1 MVDEMTVRPESTPAI
16 LEEYVQQG
24 KMFLFNAAQNLIQY
38 GRVLVEAKNYVPH
51 GQFGNWVAENFGMS
65 ERSAQGYMAVWKR
78 FGKNEQLKAV
88 QFSSLQKMLS
98 LPEGTENQF
107 AAKHNLKDMT
117 AREVEYAVKQAR
129 AEADEEI
136 QKERRARMEAEQR
149 AAAAEKARSAPSAEL
164 RSELHNN
171 RTRIAQQEAEIE
183 RLTKAGSIAA
193 GEAER
198 LRRELKE
205 QTELLEEQQAE
216 INRAQQELLNMQSA
230 AAKGDAE
237 RVPEGQL
244 TLEAFSS
251 AVRVFIGTCARLPM
265 MRFAFA
271 AMGPDDL
278 REYRVLL
285 ETVEKWAKDSREAMA
300 LDVIDGGIN
309 DV

>member
-1 MVDEMTVRPESTPAI
+1 
-16 LEEYVQQG
+16 
-24 KMFLFNAAQNLIQY
+24 
-38 GRVLVEAKNYVPH
+38 
-51 GQFGNWVAENFGMS
+51 MS
-65 ERSAQGYMAVWKR
+65 EKLTESFNKLQKAI
-78 FGKNEQLKAV
+78 EQLPAEHQREAIEKLEV
-88 QFSSLQKMLS
+88 
-98 LPEGTENQF
+98 
-107 AAKHNLKDMT
+107 MT
-117 AREVEYAVKQAR
+117 QGIVVGILA
-129 AEADEEI
+129 
-136 QKERRARMEAEQR
+136 
-149 AAAAEKARSAPSAEL
+149 SAEL

-171 RTRIAQQEAEIE
+171 QTRIAQQEAEIE
-183 RLTKAGSIAA
+183 RLAKAGSIAA

-216 INRAQQELLNMQSA
+216 INRAQQEILNMQSA

-237 RVPEGQL
+237 RTPESQL

-251 AVRVFIGTCARLPM
+251 AVRGFIGTCARLPM

-285 ETVEKWAKDSREAMA
+285 ETVEKWAKDSREAMD

>member
-1 MVDEMTVRPESTPAI
+1 MENLANTKETEISTIEI
-16 LEEYVQQG
+16 L
-24 KMFLFNAAQNLIQY
+24 AAQARALKMTINVNMWQLA
-38 GRVLVEAKNYVPH
+38 RVFVEAKKIVPH
-51 GQFGNWVAENFGMS
+51 GQWGKWLEENAEVS
-65 ERSAQGYMAVWKR
+65 ERTAQDMMQAYKR
-78 FGKNEQLKAV
+78 FGGIPQIEGIGKAKLFRMLPLPDGAVEQFLK
-88 QFSSLQKMLS
+88 
-98 LPEGTENQF
+98 ENDVS
-107 AAKHNLKDMT
+107 NMST
-117 AREVEYAVKQAR
+117 REIERAVKQAR

-136 QKERRARMEAEQR
+136 QKERRARVEAEQR
-149 AAAAEKARSAPSAEL
+149 AAAAEKAKNQPSAEL

-171 RTRIAQQEAEIE
+171 QIRIAQQEAEIE
-183 RLTKAGSIAA
+183 RLAKAGSIAA

-198 LRRELKE
+198 LRREMKE

-216 INRAQQELLNMQSA
+216 IDRAQQELLNMQSA

-237 RVPEGQL
+237 RTFEGQL

-251 AVRVFIGTCARLPM
+251 AVRGFIGTCARLPM

-285 ETVEKWAKDSREAMA
+285 ETVEKWAKDSREAMD
-300 LDVIDGGIN
+300 LDVIDGGVN

>member
-1 MVDEMTVRPESTPAI
+1 MENLANTKETEISTIEI
-16 LEEYVQQG
+16 L
-24 KMFLFNAAQNLIQY
+24 AAQARALKMTINVNMWQLA
-38 GRVLVEAKNYVPH
+38 RVFVEAKKIVPH
-51 GQFGNWVAENFGMS
+51 GQWGKWLEENAEVS
-65 ERSAQGYMAVWKR
+65 ERTAQDMMQAYKR
-78 FGKNEQLKAV
+78 FGGIPQIEGIGKAKLFRMLPLPDGAVEQFLK
-88 QFSSLQKMLS
+88 
-98 LPEGTENQF
+98 ENDVS
-107 AAKHNLKDMT
+107 NMST
-117 AREVEYAVKQAR
+117 REIERAVKQAR

-149 AAAAEKARSAPSAEL
+149 AAAAEKAKNQPSAEL

-171 RTRIAQQEAEIE
+171 QTRIAQQEAEIE
-183 RLTKAGSIAA
+183 RLAKAGSIAA

-216 INRAQQELLNMQSA
+216 INRAQQEILNMQSA

-237 RVPEGQL
+237 RTPESQL

-285 ETVEKWAKDSREAMA
+285 ETVEKWAKDSREAMD
-300 LDVIDGGIN
+300 LDVIDGGVN

>member
-1 MVDEMTVRPESTPAI
+1 MENLANTKETEISTIEI
-16 LEEYVQQG
+16 L
-24 KMFLFNAAQNLIQY
+24 AAQARALKMTINVNMWQLA
-38 GRVLVEAKNYVPH
+38 RVFVEAKQIVPH
-51 GQFGNWVAENFGMS
+51 GQWGKWLEENAEVS
-65 ERSAQGYMAVWKR
+65 ERTAQDMMQAYKR
-78 FGKNEQLKAV
+78 FGGIPQIEGIGKAKLFRMLPLPDGAVEQFLK
-88 QFSSLQKMLS
+88 
-98 LPEGTENQF
+98 ENDVS
-107 AAKHNLKDMT
+107 NMST
-117 AREVEYAVKQAR
+117 REIERAVKQAR
-129 AEADEEI
+129 AAADEEI

-149 AAAAEKARSAPSAEL
+149 AAAAEKAKNQPSAEL

-171 RTRIAQQEAEIE
+171 QTRIAQQEAEIE
-183 RLTKAGSIAA
+183 RLAKAGSIAA

-216 INRAQQELLNMQSA
+216 INWAQQEILNMQSA

-237 RVPEGQL
+237 RTPESQL

-285 ETVEKWAKDSREAMA
+285 ETVEKWAKDSREAMD

>member
-1 MVDEMTVRPESTPAI
+1 MENLANTKETEISTIEI
-16 LEEYVQQG
+16 L
-24 KMFLFNAAQNLIQY
+24 AAQARALKMTINVNMWQLA
-38 GRVLVEAKNYVPH
+38 RVFVEAKKIVPH
-51 GQFGNWVAENFGMS
+51 GQWGKWLEENAEVS
-65 ERSAQGYMAVWKR
+65 ERTAQDMMQAYKR
-78 FGKNEQLKAV
+78 FGGIPQIEGIGKAKLFRMLPLPDGAVEQFLK
-88 QFSSLQKMLS
+88 
-98 LPEGTENQF
+98 ENDVS
-107 AAKHNLKDMT
+107 NMST
-117 AREVEYAVKQAR
+117 REIERAVKQAR

-149 AAAAEKARSAPSAEL
+149 AAAAEKAKNQPSAEL

-171 RTRIAQQEAEIE
+171 QTRIAQQEAEIE
-183 RLTKAGSIAA
+183 RLAKAGSIAA

-216 INRAQQELLNMQSA
+216 INRAQQEILNMQSA

-237 RVPEGQL
+237 RTPEGQL

-251 AVRVFIGTCARLPM
+251 AVRGFIGTCARLPM

-271 AMGPDDL
+271 AMGPEDL

-285 ETVEKWAKDSREAMA
+285 ETVEKWAKDSREAMD

>member
-1 MVDEMTVRPESTPAI
+1 MENLANTKETEISTIEI
-16 LEEYVQQG
+16 L
-24 KMFLFNAAQNLIQY
+24 AAQARALKMTINVNMWQLA
-38 GRVLVEAKNYVPH
+38 RVFVEAKKIVPH
-51 GQFGNWVAENFGMS
+51 GQWGKWLEENAEVS
-65 ERSAQGYMAVWKR
+65 ERTAQDMMQAYKR
-78 FGKNEQLKAV
+78 FGGIPQIEGIGKAKLFRMLPLPDGAVEQFLK
-88 QFSSLQKMLS
+88 
-98 LPEGTENQF
+98 ENDVS
-107 AAKHNLKDMT
+107 NMST
-117 AREVEYAVKQAR
+117 REIERAVKQAR

-149 AAAAEKARSAPSAEL
+149 AAAAEKAKKQPSAEL

-171 RTRIAQQEAEIE
+171 QTRIAQQEAEIE
-183 RLTKAGSIAA
+183 RLAKAGSIAA

-216 INRAQQELLNMQSA
+216 INRAQQEILNMQSA

-237 RVPEGQL
+237 RTPESQL

-285 ETVEKWAKDSREAMA
+285 ETVEKWAKDSREAMD
-300 LDVIDGGIN
+300 LDVIDGGVN

>member
-1 MVDEMTVRPESTPAI
+1 MENLANTKETEISTIEI
-16 LEEYVQQG
+16 L
-24 KMFLFNAAQNLIQY
+24 AAQARALKMTINVNMWQLA
-38 GRVLVEAKNYVPH
+38 RVFVEAKQIVPH
-51 GQFGNWVAENFGMS
+51 GQWGKWLEENAEVS
-65 ERSAQGYMAVWKR
+65 ERTAQDMMQAYKR
-78 FGKNEQLKAV
+78 FGGIPQIEGIGKAKLFRMLPLPDGAVEQFLK
-88 QFSSLQKMLS
+88 
-98 LPEGTENQF
+98 ENDVS
-107 AAKHNLKDMT
+107 NMST
-117 AREVEYAVKQAR
+117 REIERAVKQAR
-129 AEADEEI
+129 AEADAEI

-149 AAAAEKARSAPSAEL
+149 AAAAEKAKNQPSAEL

-171 RTRIAQQEAEIE
+171 QTRIAQQEAEIE
-183 RLTKAGSIAA
+183 RLAKAGSIAA

-237 RVPEGQL
+237 RTPESQL

-285 ETVEKWAKDSREAMA
+285 ETVEKWAKDSREAMD
-300 LDVIDGGIN
+300 LDVIDGGVN

>member
-1 MVDEMTVRPESTPAI
+1 MENLANTKETEISTIEI
-16 LEEYVQQG
+16 L
-24 KMFLFNAAQNLIQY
+24 AAQARALKMTINVNMWQLA
-38 GRVLVEAKNYVPH
+38 RVFVEAKQIVPH
-51 GQFGNWVAENFGMS
+51 GQWGKWLEENAEVS
-65 ERSAQGYMAVWKR
+65 ERTAQDMMQAYKR
-78 FGKNEQLKAV
+78 FGGIPQIEGIGKAKLFRMLPLPDGAVEQFLK
-88 QFSSLQKMLS
+88 
-98 LPEGTENQF
+98 ENDVS
-107 AAKHNLKDMT
+107 NMST
-117 AREVEYAVKQAR
+117 REIERAVKQAR

-149 AAAAEKARSAPSAEL
+149 AAAAEKAKNQPSAEL

-171 RTRIAQQEAEIE
+171 QTRIAQQEAEIE
-183 RLTKAGSIAA
+183 RLAKAGSIAA

-237 RVPEGQL
+237 RTPESQL

-285 ETVEKWAKDSREAMA
+285 ETVEKWAKDSREAMD

>member
-1 MVDEMTVRPESTPAI
+1 MMQA
-16 LEEYVQQG
+16 Y
-24 KMFLFNAAQNLIQY
+24 
-38 GRVLVEAKNYVPH
+38 
-51 GQFGNWVAENFGMS
+51 
-65 ERSAQGYMAVWKR
+65 KR
-78 FGKNEQLKAV
+78 FGGIPQIEGIGKAKLFRMLPLPDGAVEQFLK
-88 QFSSLQKMLS
+88 
-98 LPEGTENQF
+98 ENDVS
-107 AAKHNLKDMT
+107 NMST
-117 AREVEYAVKQAR
+117 REIERAVKQAR
-129 AEADEEI
+129 AAADEEI

-149 AAAAEKARSAPSAEL
+149 AAAAEKAKNQPSAEL

-171 RTRIAQQEAEIE
+171 QTRIAQQEAEIE
-183 RLTKAGSIAA
+183 RLAKAGSIAA

-216 INRAQQELLNMQSA
+216 INWAQQEILNMQSA

-237 RVPEGQL
+237 RTPESQL

-285 ETVEKWAKDSREAMA
+285 ETVEKWAKDSREAMD

>member
-1 MVDEMTVRPESTPAI
+1 MENLANTKETEISTIEI
-16 LEEYVQQG
+16 L
-24 KMFLFNAAQNLIQY
+24 AAQARALKMTINVNMWQLA
-38 GRVLVEAKNYVPH
+38 RVFVEAKKIVPH
-51 GQFGNWVAENFGMS
+51 GQWGKWLEENAEVS
-65 ERSAQGYMAVWKR
+65 ERTAQDMMQAYKR
-78 FGKNEQLKAV
+78 FGGIPQIEGIGKAKLFRMLPLPDGAVEQFLK
-88 QFSSLQKMLS
+88 
-98 LPEGTENQF
+98 ENDVS
-107 AAKHNLKDMT
+107 NMST
-117 AREVEYAVKQAR
+117 REIERAVKQAR

-149 AAAAEKARSAPSAEL
+149 AAAAEKAKNQPSAEL

-171 RTRIAQQEAEIE
+171 QTRIAQQEAEIE
-183 RLTKAGSIAA
+183 RLAKAGSIAA

-237 RVPEGQL
+237 RTPESQL

-251 AVRVFIGTCARLPM
+251 AVRGFIGTCARLPM

-285 ETVEKWAKDSREAMA
+285 ETVEKWAKDSREAMD

>member
-1 MVDEMTVRPESTPAI
+1 MENLANTKETEISTIEI
-16 LEEYVQQG
+16 L
-24 KMFLFNAAQNLIQY
+24 AAQARALKMTINVNMWQLA
-38 GRVLVEAKNYVPH
+38 RVFVEAKQIVPH
-51 GQFGNWVAENFGMS
+51 GQWGKWLEENAEVS
-65 ERSAQGYMAVWKR
+65 ERTAQDMMQAYKR
-78 FGKNEQLKAV
+78 FGGIPQIEGIGKAKLFRMLPLPDGAVEQFLK
-88 QFSSLQKMLS
+88 
-98 LPEGTENQF
+98 ENDVS
-107 AAKHNLKDMT
+107 NMST
-117 AREVEYAVKQAR
+117 REIERAVKQAR
-129 AEADEEI
+129 AAADEEI

-149 AAAAEKARSAPSAEL
+149 AAAAEKAKNQPSAEL

-171 RTRIAQQEAEIE
+171 QTRIAQQEAEIE
-183 RLTKAGSIAA
+183 RLAKAGSIAA

-205 QTELLEEQQAE
+205 QQAE
-216 INRAQQELLNMQSA
+216 INWAQQEILNMQSA

-237 RVPEGQL
+237 RTPESQL

-285 ETVEKWAKDSREAMA
+285 ETVEKWAKDSREAMD

>member
-1 MVDEMTVRPESTPAI
+1 MENLANTKETEISTIEI
-16 LEEYVQQG
+16 L
-24 KMFLFNAAQNLIQY
+24 AAQARALKTAINVNMWQLA
-38 GRVLVEAKNYVPH
+38 RVFVEAKQIVPH
-51 GQFGNWVAENFGMS
+51 GQWGKWLEENAEVS
-65 ERSAQGYMAVWKR
+65 ERTAQDMMQAYKR
-78 FGKNEQLKAV
+78 FGGIPQIEGIGKAKL
-88 QFSSLQKMLS
+88 FRMLP
-98 LPEGTENQF
+98 LPEGTVEQFLKENDVENMSTRQVEQ
-107 AAKHNLKDMT
+107 AVRQ
-117 AREVEYAVKQAR
+117 ARE
-129 AEADEEI
+129 EADAEI

-149 AAAAEKARSAPSAEL
+149 AAAAEKAKNQPSAEL
-164 RSELHNN
+164 RSELHSN
-171 RTRIAQQEAEIE
+171 RTRIAQQDAEIE

-216 INRAQQELLNMQSA
+216 INRAQQEILNMQSA

-237 RVPEGQL
+237 RTPESQL

-251 AVRVFIGTCARLPM
+251 AVRGFIGTCARLPM